1 MLGVGAHEPRPTP
14 AVRACLGLRGGGLL
28 PLPTPQGSLS
38 PLRSSPLGSPQLP
51 GRQVS
56 QPRRDPGRASLAEN
70 STLTPA
76 LTHTT
81 LTDTP
86 RSTPPPAV
94 FKRRGSGPEG
104 AENKLSPASCP
115 QQSHPQCLAL
125 PASAPRFRGDG
136 PPGGAGTEGPGEASP
151 FLGWLGASALSSA
164 PLSALLS
171 LCLGLPCPTD
181 PARGEQVTSLMTR
194 VLSPGCSQ
202 DWLPPPSL
210 TSPVIKSQGPR
221 VPVVAQW

>member
-56 QPRRDPGRASLAEN
+56 QPSRDPGRASLAEN

-76 LTHTT
+76 LTHTP

-104 AENKLSPASCP
+104 AENKLSPAKPSPVPGPPHLSSEVQRRRCP
-115 QQSHPQCLAL
+115 RTTGRGWHRGAGGGQSLPGVARCLRPVLCSPKCAFKSVPGTAL
-125 PASAPRFRGDG
+125 PYR
-136 PPGGAGTEGPGEASP
+136 
-151 FLGWLGASALSSA
+151 
-164 PLSALLS
+164 
-171 LCLGLPCPTD
+171 
-181 PARGEQVTSLMTR
+181 
-194 VLSPGCSQ
+194 
-202 DWLPPPSL
+202 PS
-210 TSPVIKSQGPR
+210 TG
-221 VPVVAQW
+221 